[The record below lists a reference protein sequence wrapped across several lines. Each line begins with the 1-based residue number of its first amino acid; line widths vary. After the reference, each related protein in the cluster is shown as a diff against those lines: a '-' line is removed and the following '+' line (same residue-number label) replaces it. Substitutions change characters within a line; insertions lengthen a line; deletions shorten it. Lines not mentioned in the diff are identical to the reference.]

1 MKKASKVIFFDNGCR
16 VCRTG
21 ALLAGK
27 SGIASQAELNELQEM
42 NEEVSCDLDK
52 ARYCNEI
59 AVYDVVTKESRYG
72 IKGMIWF
79 LEDKWGKWINVFL
92 LPPIYQILNFFYHI
106 FSYNRKMIAPVYDK
120 VENDCKPE
128 FHWFYRLFY
137 LLFCIVISVCVSFV
151 MGEKLVVV
159 KYLDDW
165 NGWWMLLFTG
175 IGWGVHALLLLSY
188 KVESKMEYLGHLATV
203 MLSGILLQIP
213 FLLSLSLFDN
223 AGAWLI
229 LGLQLSDVL
238 MHYLHYKRVK
248 YLGVSQRITFAW
260 SITLHVT
267 AAMVFIAYVFYE

>member
-1 MKKASKVIFFDNGCR
+1 MKTANKIVFFDNGCK

-27 SGIASQAELNELQEM
+27 SGIASQAELTELQEM

-128 FHWFYRLFY
+128 FHWGYRLGYVFIV
-137 LLFCIVISVCVSFV
+137 LFLVWLFTEWLFFV
-151 MGEKLVVV
+151 MIVPSFLSIFFIAFLTEKNL
-159 KYLDDW
+159 
-165 NGWWMLLFTG
+165 
-175 IGWGVHALLLLSY
+175 A
-188 KVESKMEYLGHLATV
+188 KMDYLGHLTTIFVQQYFLGNAFMFV
-203 MLSGILLQIP
+203 AGLCALALGVGYFFFLSIASFFVIIFYLFTFYVHDKRIRYLGLNRRLSFLFILLTFVSHAMLIL
-213 FLLSLSLFDN
+213 FLL
-223 AGAWLI
+223 
-229 LGLQLSDVL
+229 
-238 MHYLHYKRVK
+238 
-248 YLGVSQRITFAW
+248 
-260 SITLHVT
+260 
-267 AAMVFIAYVFYE
+267 